1 MRKATPLSAQPSSR
15 SALRSALRV
24 WHALYLRE
32 AVTRLSLRR
41 GAWFWILLEP
51 AEQVAYIAMLHLL
64 LGRHMLP
71 GINLPLFIAV
81 GVLPFMLVRNVTLRG
96 MEGLEANR
104 ALLHY
109 RQIKP
114 FDTALVRAWL
124 EATLLIIVT
133 LLLVAAWSLVEDMP
147 APHDW
152 LSVLLGIAAMWLLG
166 LGLALTLMVCKTLIP
181 ELADIVR
188 MAFGPLYMLSGTMFP
203 SIWIPHRFQSLFF
216 LNPFLH
222 GIEII
227 RQGIIPGY
235 RAAPHLS
242 PFYLCAFSVCT
253 VTLGIAL
260 HLRFD
265 ARIRAQ

>member
-1 MRKATPLSAQPSSR
+1 
-15 SALRSALRV
+15 
-24 WHALYLRE
+24 
-32 AVTRLSLRR
+32 
-41 GAWFWILLEP
+41 
-51 AEQVAYIAMLHLL
+51 
-64 LGRHMLP
+64 
-71 GINLPLFIAV
+71 
-81 GVLPFMLVRNVTLRG
+81 LRG

-114 FDTALVRAWL
+114 FDTVLVRALL

-133 LLLVAAWSLVEDMP
+133 TLLIGAWALAEGVH
-147 APHDW
+147 APSDP
-152 LSVLLGIAAMWLLG
+152 LAVFFSVFSMWLIG
-166 LGLALTLMVCKTLIP
+166 LGLALILMTCKTIIP

-203 SIWIPHRFQSLFF
+203 STWIPHHWQTWLF

-222 GIEII
+222 GIEMI
-227 RQGIIPGY
+227 REATLPGY

-242 PFYLCAFSVCT
+242 PLYLCTCALCT
-253 VTLGIAL
+253 VTLGLAL

-265 ARIRAQ
+265 TRIRAQ